1 MTTSE
6 IIKTLAKR
14 LQMTQAE
21 ARRLFRAKFA
31 ALTASLQK
39 GETARLRGF
48 GAFSVTTRKPLRAYD
63 AKSNSFVPLPAKR
76 EISFQPNKPLSAE
89 SKPGGQNE

>member
-21 ARRLFRAKFA
+21 ARRLFRATFA

-48 GAFSVTTRKPLRAYD
+48 GAFSVTARKPLRAYD
-63 AKSNSFVPLPAKR
+63 PESKSFAPLPAKR

-89 SKPGGQNE
+89 TKGGGQNE